1 MDWSE
6 EAPRRRRPP
15 RRASGGFRLRDAVY
29 AGIASIAV
37 GALGGAIVYDRAND
51 GELSGAT
58 FDSIGQFITGLQDNA
73 FAAAD
78 TSGVPENLGA
88 PVSFKKPVTT
98 AKGSTSMTRRA
109 KSIRRFPLLISAE
122 PAMPDQDIALRLTGL
137 PTDLYL
143 TAGTKLANNA
153 WLLKPREAMGVKLMV
168 RSSDTASL
176 LISV

>member
-51 GELSGAT
+51 GELSGAA

-98 AKGSTSMTRRA
+98 ARLDVNDAKGEVNTP
-109 KSIRRFPLLISAE
+109 IPLLISAE

-137 PTDLYL
+137 PADCVFNCRHQ
-143 TAGTKLANNA
+143 ACQQRLAA
-153 WLLKPREAMGVKLMV
+153 EARRGHG
-168 RSSDTASL
+168 RQAHGEEF
-176 LISV
+176 